1 MAFVDIM
8 ETEEDR
14 PEVENVVVWHIPL
27 EQCLVDLRIVM
38 HYCLMLRGLSLVLF
52 FLQSTSVLRLQK
64 HKNYNN
70 NRQLQT
76 FRLISPP
83 RKNSSSKS
91 LYHRYYCY

>member
-38 HYCLMLRGLSLVLF
+38 HYCLMLRELSLVLF

-64 HKNYNN
+64 HKNCN